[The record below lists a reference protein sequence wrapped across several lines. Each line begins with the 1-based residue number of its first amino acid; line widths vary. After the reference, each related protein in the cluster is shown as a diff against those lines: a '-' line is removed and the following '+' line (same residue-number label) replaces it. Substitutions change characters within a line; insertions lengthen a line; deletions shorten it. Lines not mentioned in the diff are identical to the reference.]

1 MKKSLKIN
9 YIYNLLYQLLVM
21 FLPLIVTPYLSRV
34 LGAEKI
40 GIYSFTFSILSYFVL
55 FGCLGIN
62 IYGQREIAAV
72 QDNIQKRSK
81 IFYELFIL
89 KLVMLLISFIFFALF
104 YFNNNIY
111 GIYYK
116 ILTIELFSNVL
127 DITWFYQGLEDFKK
141 ITIRNTIVRITS
153 MLLIFLLVKNESDLI
168 LYFFI
173 NGISN
178 FIGYLSLWFN
188 LKKFVKKINIKKLNI
203 VGHLKPTISLFIPQ
217 IAIQVYTVLDKTML
231 GLILNDMA
239 QVGFYE
245 QSQKIIKMLLMLIA
259 ALGTVVGPR
268 IANLYANKKEE
279 ELKRN
284 ITNVFN
290 IVCFTSL
297 PICFGLIAVS
307 KNFVPWFFG
316 NEFLPIINL
325 LSIFSFLLVAIGL
338 NNITGMQ
345 YLIPTRQQTKFT
357 ISVVIG
363 AVLNLILNFI
373 LIPKFMAI
381 GAALASV
388 IAEFTILGIHI
399 WYLRNSF
406 DFKSILKN
414 NIKYLLYSM
423 IMCGCVWTIGIFLSP
438 CISTTIIQL
447 IVGVGIYCVLLLI
460 FKDKLMIQLLSF
472 IKNIFVKLC
481 KNHKNV

>member
-1 MKKSLKIN
+1 MKKSLKTN

-40 GIYSFTFSILSYFVL
+40 GIYSFTFSVLSYFVL

-72 QDNIQKRSK
+72 QDKVKKRSK
-81 IFYELFIL
+81 IFYELFAL
-89 KLVMLLISFIFFALF
+89 KLIMLLISFLFFVLF
-104 YFNNNIY
+104 YFNNATY

-127 DITWFYQGLEDFKK
+127 DITWFFQGLEDFKK

-153 MLLIFLLVKNESDLI
+153 VLLVFLLVKNENDLI

-178 FIGYLSLWFN
+178 FISYLSLWFN
-188 LKKFVKKINIKKLNI
+188 LKKIVKRIKLKDLNI
-203 VGHLKPTISLFIPQ
+203 LSHLKPTIALFIPQ

-231 GLILNDMA
+231 GFILNDMS
-239 QVGFYE
+239 QVGYYE
-245 QSQKIIKMLLMLIA
+245 QSQKIVKMLLMVIA

-279 ELKRN
+279 ELKIN

-290 IVCFTSL
+290 IVCFISL
-297 PICFGLIAVS
+297 PICFGLISVS

-325 LSIFSFLLVAIGL
+325 LKLHKKGRLYYYAIFIRLLLAAGGSSIPGAETFGVSGRRRTGTLWLYVSGRRWGTIQQKAHGLVL
-338 NNITGMQ
+338 Q
-345 YLIPTRQQTKFT
+345 R
-357 ISVVIG
+357 G
-363 AVLNLILNFI
+363 AVF
-373 LIPKFMAI
+373 
-381 GAALASV
+381 
-388 IAEFTILGIHI
+388 
-399 WYLRNSF
+399 W
-406 DFKSILKN
+406 
-414 NIKYLLYSM
+414 
-423 IMCGCVWTIGIFLSP
+423 
-438 CISTTIIQL
+438 
-447 IVGVGIYCVLLLI
+447 
-460 FKDKLMIQLLSF
+460 
-472 IKNIFVKLC
+472 
-481 KNHKNV
+481 